1 MLMLLFLLLAAAV
14 AAVTVLWLVVRGRNK
29 RLLLAASHA
38 TAGDAPDG
46 IGISVL
52 CSGVRTQEQVEN
64 LLSVEYAR
72 YEVVVVLDSLR
83 YPAEFAALS
92 TRYHMIRVEY
102 ALSEELPVPGVRA
115 LGRSR
120 KRRFRRLVLVD
131 RVQDTPDGDFDAAA
145 GVAAYDYVLPVREG
159 QYLLPGAVGRLVAEV
174 GEQGAGTCDFVR
186 SRIGEPASLLSR
198 EAVVAAG
205 GFAARAGKNVP
216 RRRRRNLWEPVF
228 HKPQTIPHSA
238 PQPMSQPMSQ
248 PVSQS
253 MSQSAPYS
261 APQSVSQPV
270 PKPHSGLRAV
280 AALLLAAA
288 VVAAVWTGWWPAA
301 AVLVTAA
308 LVWCAAGCVSLA
320 LSDIADART
329 GGDVKGLLRRCKIGM
344 KNFTIS

>member
-228 HKPQTIPHSA
+228 HKPQTVPHSA
-238 PQPMSQPMSQ
+238 PQPVSQP
-248 PVSQS
+248 

-261 APQSVSQPV
+261 VSQSVSQPV
-270 PKPHSGLRAV
+270 PKPRSGLRAV
-280 AALLLAAA
+280 AASLLAAA
-288 VVAAVWTGWWPAA
+288 IVAAVWTGRWPAA

-308 LVWCAAGCVSLA
+308 LVWCAAGYVSLA

-329 GGDVKGLLRRCKIGM
+329 GGDVKGLLRRCKIGL

>member
-1 MLMLLFLLLAAAV
+1 MLMLLFLLLAVAV

-228 HKPQTIPHSA
+228 HKPQTVPHSA
-238 PQPMSQPMSQ
+238 PQP
-248 PVSQS
+248 VSQS
-253 MSQSAPYS
+253 MPQSAPYS
-261 APQSVSQPV
+261 APQSASQPV
-270 PKPHSGLRAV
+270 PKPRSGLRAV

-288 VVAAVWTGWWPAA
+288 IVAAVWTGRWPAA

-308 LVWCAAGCVSLA
+308 LVWCVAGCVSLA

-329 GGDVKGLLRRCKIGM
+329 GGDVKGLLRRCKIGL

>member
-1 MLMLLFLLLAAAV
+1 MLLFLLLAAAV

-228 HKPQTIPHSA
+228 HKPQTVPHSA
-238 PQPMSQPMSQ
+238 PQPVSQPI
-248 PVSQS
+248 
-253 MSQSAPYS
+253 SQSASYS

-288 VVAAVWTGWWPAA
+288 VVAAVWTGRWPAA

>member
-1 MLMLLFLLLAAAV
+1 MLLFLLLAAAV

-102 ALSEELPVPGVRA
+102 VLSEELPVPGVRA

-186 SRIGEPASLLSR
+186 SRIGEPASLMSR

-228 HKPQTIPHSA
+228 HKPQTVPHSA
-238 PQPMSQPMSQ
+238 PQPMSQS
-248 PVSQS
+248 V
-253 MSQSAPYS
+253 SQSAPYS
-261 APQSVSQPV
+261 VPQSVSQPV

-288 VVAAVWTGWWPAA
+288 IVAAVWTGRWPAA

-329 GGDVKGLLRRCKIGM
+329 GGDVKGLLRRCKIGL

>member
-1 MLMLLFLLLAAAV
+1 MLLFLLLAAAV

-228 HKPQTIPHSA
+228 HKSQTVPHSA
-238 PQPMSQPMSQ
+238 PQPVSQPI
-248 PVSQS
+248 
-253 MSQSAPYS
+253 SQSASYS

-288 VVAAVWTGWWPAA
+288 VVAAVWTGRWPAA

>member
-159 QYLLPGAVGRLVAEV
+159 QYLLPGAVGRLVPEV

-216 RRRRRNLWEPVF
+216 RCRRRNLWEPVF
-228 HKPQTIPHSA
+228 HKPQIVPHSA
-238 PQPMSQPMSQ
+238 PQP
-248 PVSQS
+248 V
-253 MSQSAPYS
+253 SQSAPYS
-261 APQSVSQPV
+261 ALQSVSQPV

-288 VVAAVWTGWWPAA
+288 IVAAVWTGWWPAA

-329 GGDVKGLLRRCKIGM
+329 GGDVKGLLRRCKIGV

>member
-145 GVAAYDYVLPVREG
+145 GVAAYDYVLPVCEG

-205 GFAARAGKNVP
+205 GFAARAGKNVLG
-216 RRRRRNLWEPVF
+216 RRRRNLWEPVF
-228 HKPQTIPHSA
+228 HKPQTVPHSA
-238 PQPMSQPMSQ
+238 PQPVSQPI
-248 PVSQS
+248 
-253 MSQSAPYS
+253 SQSASYS

-288 VVAAVWTGWWPAA
+288 VVATVWTGRWPAA

-329 GGDVKGLLRRCKIGM
+329 GGDVKGLLRRCKIGL

>member
-1 MLMLLFLLLAAAV
+1 MLLFLLLAVAV

-29 RLLLAASHA
+29 RLLLATSHV

-102 ALSEELPVPGVRA
+102 VLSEELPVPGVRA

-228 HKPQTIPHSA
+228 HKPQTVPHSA
-238 PQPMSQPMSQ
+238 PQP
-248 PVSQS
+248 VSQS
-253 MSQSAPYS
+253 MPQSAPYS
-261 APQSVSQPV
+261 APQSASQPV
-270 PKPHSGLRAV
+270 PKPRSGLRAV
-280 AALLLAAA
+280 AASLLAAA

-308 LVWCAAGCVSLA
+308 LVWCVAGCVSLA
-320 LSDIADART
+320 LSDIAYGRT
-329 GGDVKGLLRRCKIGM
+329 GGGEKGLRRRCKIGV

>member
-115 LGRSR
+115 MGRSR

-228 HKPQTIPHSA
+228 HKPQTVPHSA
-238 PQPMSQPMSQ
+238 PQP
-248 PVSQS
+248 VSQS
-253 MSQSAPYS
+253 MPQSAPYS
-261 APQSVSQPV
+261 APQSASQPV
-270 PKPHSGLRAV
+270 PKPRSGLRAV
-280 AALLLAAA
+280 AASLLAAA
-288 VVAAVWTGWWPAA
+288 IVAAVWTGWWLAA

-329 GGDVKGLLRRCKIGM
+329 GGDVKGLLRRCKIGL

>member
-159 QYLLPGAVGRLVAEV
+159 HYLLPGAVGRLVAEV

-228 HKPQTIPHSA
+228 HKPQIVPHSA
-238 PQPMSQPMSQ
+238 PQPVSQ
-248 PVSQS
+248 PV
-253 MSQSAPYS
+253 SQSAPYS
-261 APQSVSQPV
+261 ALQSVSQPV

-329 GGDVKGLLRRCKIGM
+329 GGDVKGLLRRCKIGL

>member
-52 CSGVRTQEQVEN
+52 CSGVCTQEQVEN

-145 GVAAYDYVLPVREG
+145 GVAAYDYVLPVCEG

-228 HKPQTIPHSA
+228 HKPQTVPHSA
-238 PQPMSQPMSQ
+238 PQP
-248 PVSQS
+248 VSQS
-253 MSQSAPYS
+253 AL
-261 APQSVSQPV
+261 QSVSQPV

-288 VVAAVWTGWWPAA
+288 IVAAVWTGWWPAA

-329 GGDVKGLLRRCKIGM
+329 GGDVKGLLRRCKIGV

>member
-131 RVQDTPDGDFDAAA
+131 RVQDTLDGDFDAAA

-205 GFAARAGKNVP
+205 GFAARAGRNVP

-228 HKPQTIPHSA
+228 HKPQTVPHSA
-238 PQPMSQPMSQ
+238 PQPMSQS
-248 PVSQS
+248 VSQS
-253 MSQSAPYS
+253 ASYS

-280 AALLLAAA
+280 AALLLAVAI
-288 VVAAVWTGWWPAA
+288 VAAVWTGWWPAA
-301 AVLVTAA
+301 AVLVTTA

>member
-1 MLMLLFLLLAAAV
+1 MLILLFLLFAAAA

-29 RLLLAASHA
+29 RLLLAGSHA

-46 IGISVL
+46 IGISAL
-52 CSGVRTQEQVEN
+52 CSGVRGQEQVEN

-83 YPAEFAALS
+83 YPAEFAALA

-102 ALSEELPVPGVRA
+102 VLSEELPVPGVRA

-131 RVQDTPDGDFDAAA
+131 RAQDTPDGDFDAAA

-159 QYLLPGAVGRLVAEV
+159 QCLLPDAVGRLVAEV
-174 GEQGAGTCDFVR
+174 GERGAGTYDFVR
-186 SRIGEPASLLSR
+186 SRIGEPAFLLSR

-205 GFAARAGKNVP
+205 GFAARAGKDVP
-216 RRRRRNLWEPVF
+216 RRRRRSLWEPVF
-228 HKPQTIPHSA
+228 YTPR
-238 PQPMSQPMSQ
+238 
-248 PVSQS
+248 
-253 MSQSAPYS
+253 
-261 APQSVSQPV
+261 SVS
-270 PKPHSGLRAV
+270 KPRPGLRAA

-288 VVAAVWTGWWPAA
+288 IAAAVWAGWWPAA
-301 AVLVTAA
+301 AVLLTAA
-308 LVWCAAGCVSLA
+308 LAWCAAGCVSLA

-329 GGDVKGLLRRCKIGM
+329 GGDVKGLLRRCKIGV

>member
-228 HKPQTIPHSA
+228 HKPQTVPHSA
-238 PQPMSQPMSQ
+238 PHFAPQ

-253 MSQSAPYS
+253 ASYS

-288 VVAAVWTGWWPAA
+288 VVAAVWTGRWPAA

-329 GGDVKGLLRRCKIGM
+329 GGDVKGLLRRCKIGL

>member
-115 LGRSR
+115 MGRSR

-174 GEQGAGTCDFVR
+174 GEQGGGTCDFVR

-216 RRRRRNLWEPVF
+216 RRRRRNLWEPVV
-228 HKPQTIPHSA
+228 HKPQTVPHSA
-238 PQPMSQPMSQ
+238 PQP
-248 PVSQS
+248 VSQS
-253 MSQSAPYS
+253 MPQSAPYS
-261 APQSVSQPV
+261 APQSASQPV
-270 PKPHSGLRAV
+270 PKPRSGLRAV
-280 AALLLAAA
+280 AASLLAAA
-288 VVAAVWTGWWPAA
+288 VVAAVWTGRWPAA

>member
-102 ALSEELPVPGVRA
+102 VLSEELPVPGVRA

-205 GFAARAGKNVP
+205 GFAVRAGKNVP

-228 HKPQTIPHSA
+228 HKPHSA

-253 MSQSAPYS
+253 MPQSASYS

-270 PKPHSGLRAV
+270 PKPHSCLRAV

-288 VVAAVWTGWWPAA
+288 VVATVWTGRWPAA

-329 GGDVKGLLRRCKIGM
+329 GGDVKGLLRRCKIGL